1 MTEHL
6 SNNGNTKSLNQK
18 FRQNVARILK
28 SSLRDLAML
37 LAIIVGIGMVQMLY
51 FQGKD
56 VPKGLLEE
64 VYPTLDGTSRTLM
77 DKDHFSLVYVFAP
90 WCGVCKM
97 SASNINSLAGYAN
110 IQALALS
117 YEKESDVR
125 SFTNETDLRVP
136 VVLGQ
141 GKLEDGLNVGQFP
154 TYFILDNRGKIVL
167 GWSGY
172 TTTLGLWMRVWGV
185 MMVGSFVANF

>member
-1 MTEHL
+1 MTDHN
-6 SNNGNTKSLNQK
+6 SNRGIAMSLNLN
-18 FRQNVARILK
+18 FRQKVSRILK
-28 SSLRDLAML
+28 SSFRDLGFL
-37 LAIIVGIGMVQMLY
+37 LAIVVGIGVVQTFY
-51 FQGKD
+51 FQKKD
-56 VPKGLLEE
+56 VHPSVFAD
-64 VYPTLDGTSRTLM
+64 VYPTMDGTSRTLM

-97 SASNINSLAGYAN
+97 SASNINGLAGYAN

-125 SFTNETDLRVP
+125 SFANETDLRVP
-136 VVLGQ
+136 VILGQ
-141 GKLEDGLNVGQFP
+141 GMLEDSLNVGQFP
-154 TYFILDNRGKIVL
+154 TYFILDNRGNIVL

-185 MMVGSFVANF
+185 RMVVSLATDI

>member
-1 MTEHL
+1 MTDHH
-6 SNNGNTKSLNQK
+6 SNNGIAMSMNQK
-18 FRQNVARILK
+18 FRQKIVRIIK
-28 SSLRDLAML
+28 GSLRDLGFL
-37 LAIIVGIGMVQMLY
+37 LGIMVAIGVVQMFY

-56 VPKGLLEE
+56 VPPGIFEE
-64 VYPTLDGTSRTLM
+64 VYPALDGTSRALM

-141 GKLEDGLNVGQFP
+141 GKLEDSLNVGQFP
-154 TYFILDNRGKIVL
+154 TYFILNNRGKIVL

-172 TTTLGLWMRVWGV
+172 TTTLGLWMRVWG
-185 MMVGSFVANF
+185 MRMVGSLFANF